1 MNNSDQ
7 EDRMT
12 RTTMENG
19 RVERRHLLK
28 GGLIAA
34 TAGAIGTAAPAVAA
48 SPRAPKTYVLV
59 HGAWHNAQHWQPI
72 ATRLSTLG
80 HPVVALDLPGHGL
93 HARFPKAYI
102 SGDSA
107 GLPKEASPVRD
118 ISLDDAAGNVVAA
131 LRALGDANVVLVGH
145 SVGGTVITRAAE
157 LAPEYVGRL
166 VYLTAFVPV
175 GLASPAA
182 YGALPEFRT
191 GYGEG
196 LFIGNPAE
204 IGAVRIN
211 PRGDGAY
218 LRQLHEAYYNDVAYD
233 DFLPYA
239 TALTPDLPVSFW
251 ISEVKVTRERWG
263 RIPRTFI
270 RCTQDR
276 ALALAVQDRMIADAD
291 RYTTDNRFEVETI
304 ATSHS
309 AFAAAPDA
317 LAAILAKLG

>member
-1 MNNSDQ
+1 MNNSGQ
-7 EDRMT
+7 EDRMKKAAMKNS
-12 RTTMENG
+12 RI
-19 RVERRHLLK
+19 RRRHFLK

-34 TAGAIGTAAPAVAA
+34 TAGAIGANASPVAA
-48 SPRAPKTYVLV
+48 SPRAPRTYVLV

-72 ATRLSTLG
+72 STRLSTLG

-93 HARFPKAYI
+93 NARFPKAYI

-107 GLPKEASPVRD
+107 GLPKEVSPVKD

-131 LRALGDANVVLVGH
+131 LRALGDTNAVLVGH

-166 VYLTAFVPV
+166 VYVSAFVPV

-196 LFIGNPAE
+196 LFVGNPAE

-211 PRGDGAY
+211 PRGDGPY
-218 LRQLHEAYYNDVAYD
+218 LRQLHETYYNDVAYD

-239 TALTPDLPVSFW
+239 IALTPDLPVSFW

-263 RIPRTFI
+263 RIPRSFI
-270 RCTQDR
+270 RCTLDR
-276 ALALAVQDRMIADAD
+276 ALAPAVQERMIADAD
-291 RYTTDNRFEVETI
+291 RYTPENQFEVETI